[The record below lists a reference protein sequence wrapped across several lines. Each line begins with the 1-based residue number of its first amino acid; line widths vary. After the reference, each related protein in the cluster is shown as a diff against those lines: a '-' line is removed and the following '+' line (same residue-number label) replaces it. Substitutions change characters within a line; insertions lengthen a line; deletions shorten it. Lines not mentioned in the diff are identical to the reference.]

1 MQKKYLYDEIPQHYV
16 WNEAD
21 RIWTLRKRGKKIG
34 RLSYTH
40 HTSGELWYLRLLLT
54 KVRGATSF
62 ESLRTVN
69 GQLFNTYQ
77 EACKEYGLLDDD
89 KEWHQVLQQCSVSG
103 FPQ

>member
-1 MQKKYLYDEIPQHYV
+1 MPMQKKYLYDEIPQHYV

-40 HTSGELWYLRLLLT
+40 HTSGELWYLRLLLI

-89 KEWHQVLQQCSVSG
+89 KE
-103 FPQ
+103 